1 MFMRMLV
8 MIEVMI
14 IMLIM
19 MITVMM
25 MAMLINLSPNTQ
37 IAQHHH
43 CSEQKLTEDFTLD
56 NIHHIIA

>member
-1 MFMRMLV
+1 M

-43 CSEQKLTEDFTLD
+43 CSEQKLTEDFVLD